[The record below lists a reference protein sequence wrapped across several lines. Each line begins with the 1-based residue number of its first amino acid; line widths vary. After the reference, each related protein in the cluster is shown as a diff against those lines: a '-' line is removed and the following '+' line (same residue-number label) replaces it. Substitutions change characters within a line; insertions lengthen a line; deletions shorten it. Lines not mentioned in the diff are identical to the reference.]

1 MAAVMLWMLLL
12 CLIMADYST
21 LAVGIQIYP
30 CSILLF
36 DAALVFNLR
45 ERYHALMVCTFLLY
59 LHAAIYDMYT
69 DRFFKKVHP
78 DGEAWLCQCEDPPCR
93 IPSSLLPRFVFG
105 ANFVIL
111 VDLYLTRGF
120 ANAMRQQMSLV
131 RLAIEVTENIAEQ
144 LAMYE
149 VDEGRALLQS
159 DGGSQLPPRLRVALH
174 RLLDNLDG
182 YRPYLPDH
190 VMLRDDDGV
199 QMAAVE
205 PPGFG
210 QLNPDITV
218 CFTDIQSSTE
228 LWESHPQAMHAA
240 LQLHNTVIRQ
250 EAAERSGYE
259 VKVIGDSFM
268 LAFGSTEDACGF
280 GIDVQVALVDAKW
293 PSDLLLHPLCKP
305 VPGESGYTLWNGPR
319 IRIGVHC
326 GAVKVDK
333 NPVTGRCD
341 YFGPPVNTAARVEQ
355 CLRHGGLTGVTG
367 AVLEALTPGAMLRLG
382 DPLRTDMGAKE
393 LKGVATPVHVTAL
406 LSPLLAG
413 REELVS
419 KDTRRVSHSLVMHS
433 SEGSG
438 SSLMSASGGRRH
450 VRTVDVS
457 RLPRRVGT
465 CACFRA
471 PPDCDLTCQG
481 CTVGDMLEQVEQA
494 ADATQGVVAGTLS
507 VHCVVM
513 WNGPRSCP
521 DHYGQCLRAVD
532 QISRSGTL
540 AVGACTGDVVY
551 GTLAAGRKKHAAVV
565 GGCVELS
572 QALAEA
578 AEAGAERALAA
589 TSFGMYCATLRRTRR
604 FGLWSVVGMPDS
616 LSVWALL
623 PPREDDFDECDD
635 GRVSSSPHSYTLES
649 PRHSTGARRSAGQTP
664 AKQVLL
670 GAGLL
675 LPSEQSLCTLVRAP
689 W

>member
-355 CLRHGGLTGVTG
+355 CLRHGGLTGVTQSVLDELTPAAMERLGRPAEEPLG
-367 AVLEALTPGAMLRLG
+367 ARTLKGVGSSVEVTLLHSERLCGRKGHAPAADAQPRRGSGALRVSRAGRESDSPDARSLESSGSRAPSLATRQMPGPLGPGFTCRTGTSACFQATAETDLRSQGAAAADVLEA
-382 DPLRTDMGAKE
+382 
-393 LKGVATPVHVTAL
+393 
-406 LSPLLAG
+406 
-413 REELVS
+413 
-419 KDTRRVSHSLVMHS
+419 
-433 SEGSG
+433 
-438 SSLMSASGGRRH
+438 
-450 VRTVDVS
+450 
-457 RLPRRVGT
+457 
-465 CACFRA
+465 
-471 PPDCDLTCQG
+471 
-481 CTVGDMLEQVEQA
+481 VEQA
-494 ADATQGVVAGTLS
+494 ADMTHGVLVCTSS
-507 VHCVVM
+507 VRSLVV
-513 WNGPRSCP
+513 WNAFRTCP
-521 DHYGQCLRAVD
+521 DHCGQCLRATDLVRKWRPD
-532 QISRSGTL
+532 
-540 AVGACTGDVVY
+540 AVSAGACGGEILHGNV
-551 GTLAAGRKKHAAVV
+551 AAGRRKHATVV

-572 QALAEA
+572 AALAEA
-578 AEAGAERALAA
+578 AEQAGKSVLAA
-589 TSFGMYCATLRRTRR
+589 ATFALYCSTQRRTQRFAVWDARSPSGSSVDVIWVPETEDRSAWGLGSDDVRVATLVGDREETEGDVDAVGVTRTVL
-604 FGLWSVVGMPDS
+604 FGPGV
-616 LSVWALL
+616 
-623 PPREDDFDECDD
+623 
-635 GRVSSSPHSYTLES
+635 
-649 PRHSTGARRSAGQTP
+649 
-664 AKQVLL
+664 K
-670 GAGLL
+670 
-675 LPSEQSLCTLVRAP
+675 LV
-689 W
+689 